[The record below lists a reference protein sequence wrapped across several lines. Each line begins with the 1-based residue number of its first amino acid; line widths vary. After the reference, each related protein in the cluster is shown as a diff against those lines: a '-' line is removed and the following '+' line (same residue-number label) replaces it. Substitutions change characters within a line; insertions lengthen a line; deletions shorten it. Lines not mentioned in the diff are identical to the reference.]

1 MSFFRFLRDQ
11 LKWGILF
18 LFFYGL
24 TIFIWWLSPGASI
37 RWMTV
42 AYLFLLELIIFIAF
56 LFWLYTKQTP
66 WWQKIKKRD
75 TEETFLNEPLDGAM
89 TEEQKFY
96 QASFNHQLSHF
107 QYSINELMTKQQEQ
121 KDFIDSWVH
130 EIKIPLASLKL
141 LKDLLENELSDPY
154 FYQLED
160 NLHKIEQYVEQV
172 LYYSRLDT
180 FSKDYLLQET
190 SLKKIVQVAA
200 KNWAPYLIQNHL
212 HFSMTGEDFEVLT
225 DSKWLLFI
233 INQLMSNAI
242 KYTPKEGKIEI
253 KLSQSATG
261 VCLSVCDTGIG
272 IPLEEQARIFDK
284 GFTGKNGRNA
294 LQHSTGLGLYLAKSL
309 AEKLGHELTVDSEEK
324 IGTSI
329 HIHFPFLRYY
339 TDYQEEK
346 LI

>member
-1 MSFFRFLRDQ
+1 MSFFRFLGDQ
-11 LKWGILF
+11 IKWCILF
-18 LFFYGL
+18 LLFYGL
-24 TIFIWWLSPGASI
+24 TIFIWWLSPHEVFQ
-37 RWMTV
+37 WTNML
-42 AYLFLLELIIFIAF
+42 YLFLLELIIFIAF
-56 LFWLYTKQTP
+56 LFWLYTKQMP

-75 TEETFLNEPLDGAM
+75 VEETFLSESLEGAI

-96 QASFNHQLSHF
+96 QTSFNHQLVHF
-107 QYSINELMTKQQEQ
+107 QQSINELMTQQQEQ

-130 EIKIPLASLKL
+130 EIKVPLASLNL
-141 LKDLLENELSDPY
+141 LKDLLEDDVPDAY

-190 SLKKIVQVAA
+190 SLKKIIQAAA
-200 KNWAPYLIQNHL
+200 KNWSPYLIQNHL
-212 HFSMTGEDFEVLT
+212 SFSVVGSDYDVLT

-233 INQLMSNAI
+233 INQLISNAI
-242 KYTPKEGKIEI
+242 KYTPQEGKIDI
-253 KLSQSATG
+253 QLSKQDTG
-261 VCLSVCDTGIG
+261 ICLSVCDNGIG
-272 IPLEEQARIFDK
+272 IPLEEQGRIFDK

-294 LQHSTGLGLYLAKSL
+294 IQRSTGLGLYLAKSL
-309 AEKLGHELTVDSEEK
+309 AEKLGHDLTVESEENV
-324 IGTSI
+324 GTCV
-329 HIHFPFLRYY
+329 HIDFPFLRYY

>member
-11 LKWGILF
+11 MKWGF
-18 LFFYGL
+18 LFIFCYGL
-24 TIFIWWLSPGASI
+24 TIFLWWLSPHTSI
-37 RWMTV
+37 SWATIL
-42 AYLFLLELIIFIAF
+42 YLFLLESIILIAF
-56 LFWLYTKQTP
+56 LFWLYTSQTR
-66 WWQKIKKRD
+66 WWEKVKRRD
-75 TEETFLNEPLDGAM
+75 EEQTFFNEPLDGAI

-96 QASFNHQLSHF
+96 QTSLNHQLEHF
-107 QYSINELMTKQQEQ
+107 QQSLNEIMTQQQEQ

-130 EIKIPLASLKL
+130 EIKIPVASLKL
-141 LKDLLENELSDPY
+141 LKDLLEDDLPDSY

-190 SLKKIVQVAA
+190 SLTKIIQTAA

-212 HFSMTGEDFEVLT
+212 TFQVTGEDYEVLT

-233 INQLMSNAI
+233 LNQLISNAI
-242 KYTPKEGKIEI
+242 KYTPNNGKIEI
-253 KLSQSATG
+253 KLSKTTTG
-261 VCLSVCDTGIG
+261 ICLSICDTGIG
-272 IPLEEQARIFDK
+272 IPIEEQSRIFDK

-294 LQHSTGLGLYLAKSL
+294 MQHSTGLGLYLAKSL
-309 AEKLGHELTVDSEEK
+309 AQKLDHKLSVESEEGN
-324 IGTSI
+324 GTTI
-329 HIHFPFLRYY
+329 HIYFPFLRYY